1 VSAHDNLQRAC
12 NARLNSVDVNV
23 KTNIPSVDRPPE
35 RAADIPVSEFSRMV
49 REMSED
55 GGFFSSDT
63 FTSNET
69 GYLHVLGELRRLGIC
84 GGAYLGVGPE
94 TNFTYIARIRP
105 EIAFVVDIRR
115 AAMIHQLMYKAIFHR
130 ARDRAEFLALLFSKP
145 IPADGTEAASSLVA
159 LVDYIESAPTTRQRF
174 ADNLAII
181 RSTIEDTFQVTLSS
195 TDAESLETIYESFW
209 QANLSIGYARGF
221 ASLKELLLET
231 DLDGNRGNFLV
242 DEADYAFVRDLQQR
256 NRVIPLVGDFAGSKA
271 LVAVASYLERHRHP
285 LSAFYTSNVEEYLFQ
300 DRNFPKFADN
310 VARFAS
316 SDRAVFIRS
325 LRAGWAERHP
335 ANTRRFSR
343 TSQLAQ
349 VAEFLEAYRRGA
361 CSNYWKLITAPC
373 VRGTQT
379 A

>member
-1 VSAHDNLQRAC
+1 
-12 NARLNSVDVNV
+12 
-23 KTNIPSVDRPPE
+23 
-35 RAADIPVSEFSRMV
+35 MV

-69 GYLHVLGELRRLGIC
+69 GYLHVLGELRRRSIC
-84 GGAYLGVGPE
+84 GGAYLGTGPE

-145 IPADGTEAASSLVA
+145 LPPAGTDAPGSLVA
-159 LVDYIESAPTTRQRF
+159 LIDHVESAPTTRERF
-174 ADNLAII
+174 LDNLASI
-181 RSTIEDTFQVTLSS
+181 RSTIEDTFEIPLSS
-195 TDAESLETIYESFW
+195 TDAESLERIYESFW
-209 QANLSIGYARGF
+209 RANLDIGYARGF

-231 DLDGNRGNFLV
+231 DLDGERGNFLV
-242 DEADYAFVRDLQQR
+242 NEADYGFVRGLQEQ
-256 NRVIPLVGDFAGSKA
+256 NRVIPLVGDFAGSRA
-271 LVAVASYLERHRHP
+271 LAGVADYLGEHHYT

-300 DRNFPKFADN
+300 DRTFAKFADN
-310 VARFAS
+310 VARFTN

-335 ANTRRFSR
+335 ANIRRFSR
-343 TSQLAQ
+343 TSQLAGI
-349 VAEFLEAYRRGA
+349 ADFLQDYREGA

-373 VRGTQT
+373 TRSMESTRGASDLQ
-379 A
+379 APRSR